1 MTVQNDFTNATHVV
15 AEHLRKHAH
24 MIVRSGPASKLAD
37 ADDLAGV
44 VAIADRM
51 DASKTYAE
59 FEAAMR
65 DGHRLGV
72 FGYNADI
79 GRVAQAAQA
88 AQALGI

>member
-1 MTVQNDFTNATHVV
+1 MTVQSDFSNAVHVV
-15 AEHLRKHAH
+15 AEHLRKHAIY
-24 MIVRSGPASKLAD
+24 IVRDGAPSKIPD

-44 VAIADRM
+44 NAIADRM
-51 DASKTYAE
+51 DASKNYAE

-79 GRVAQAAQA
+79 GRVAQAAE
-88 AQALGI
+88 ALGL